1 MRTVAL
7 LLTLLAFVPQ
17 THAGPAYPPQSIYH
31 LSAALTDQSGRSIGL
46 DVHRGQPVLVTMFY
60 ASCPM
65 TCPLLIDTLH
75 AIERAL
81 PPQRR
86 SEVRVLMISIDP
98 ARDTPEQLLALAR
111 ARRLDLSRWTL
122 ARAEPDDV
130 RKIAALLRTQYR
142 QLPDGNFNHSNVI
155 SLLSAQ
161 GEILLQSSVLGKAD
175 EALVEKL
182 TERSHAGAPAGKLRQ
197 ASQHAS
203 GRGHESHS
211 GIP

>member
-1 MRTVAL
+1 
-7 LLTLLAFVPQ
+7 
-17 THAGPAYPPQSIYH
+17 
-31 LSAALTDQSGRSIGL
+31 
-46 DVHRGQPVLVTMFY
+46 RGQPVLVTMFY

-81 PPQRR
+81 PAQRK
-86 SEVRVLMISIDP
+86 SELRVLMISIDS

-142 QLPDGNFNHSNVI
+142 QLPDGNFNHSNLI
-155 SLLSAQ
+155 SLLSPE
-161 GEILLQSSVLGKAD
+161 GEILLQSSVLGKVD
-175 EALVEKL
+175 QALVEKL
-182 TERSHAGAPAGKLRQ
+182 TRQSHVCTRDGKLRQ
-197 ASQHAS
+197 ESARSSSQA
-203 GRGHESHS
+203 
-211 GIP
+211 